1 MIPWSTTSVDSSA
14 IQSVPRRRP
23 PLPALE
29 RVAEET
35 DVEPPV
41 FVHLIEQ
48 RGGHMTHHIIA
59 VATTPGR
66 YFILRPIFVQVYG
79 VLLL

>member
-14 IQSVPRRRP
+14 IQSVPRRCP
-23 PLPALE
+23 PLPTLE

-35 DVEPPV
+35 DVEPRV

-48 RGGHMTHHIIA
+48 KGDHMTHYT
-59 VATTPGR
+59 VAAATKYTR
-66 YFILRPIFVQVYG
+66 
-79 VLLL
+79 